1 MKTQSGWKRILAVG
15 CSHGIHADPIA
26 LTAVLKFRN
35 DFKPDICI
43 HLGDAVDATAL
54 RSGAKGTNDE
64 SAKIEPDVDSG
75 MQFLEQLQ
83 PNIYLWGNHED
94 RISRLREHHN
104 AIWAF
109 AAKKIHDGIYEI
121 CKKQNTKIH
130 KYRGVYQKV
139 VFGGVRYMHGVFF
152 NEMCCRDHAE
162 SFGNVVFA
170 HAHRAGVATGR
181 RCDKPKGYC
190 VGTLTRFEN
199 MDYAKAR
206 RSTLGWSQALVW
218 GYFKNDQSQL
228 WLHEH
233 HGGKQWLLP

>member
-26 LTAVLKFRN
+26 LAAVLKFRN
-35 DFKPDICI
+35 EFKPDVCI

-64 SAKIEPDVDSG
+64 SAPIAPDVDG
-75 MQFLEQLQ
+75 GLDFIQKLRPDVYF
-83 PNIYLWGNHED
+83 WGNHED
-94 RISRLREHHN
+94 RISRLRASSN
-104 AIWAF
+104 ALWSF
-109 AAKKIHDGIYEI
+109 AAQQIHEGIRYLCAKQRTRIVPYDGIH
-121 CKKQNTKIH
+121 QGIH
-130 KYRGVYQKV
+130 
-139 VFGGVRYMHGVFF
+139 FGGVRYMHGVFF

-206 RSTLGWSQALVW
+206 RSTLGWSQAFVW
-218 GYFKNDQSQL
+218 GYFKNDKSQL

-233 HGGKQWLLP
+233 HGGKNWLLP